1 METVSM
7 QFFFIR
13 VLIFA
18 SLISLAGFG
27 ADYLIGVKTNT
38 DGFVFNVLF
47 YSVVGLTAYSL
58 VLFLASFVATA
69 ITSKNSFSLTF
80 HTVFLADTIFSYAL
94 VLSFA
99 WFFLRESGSSVS
111 VSGSQGE
118 LVVNGLYTILGWKNA
133 AYNARGAVSFA
144 IVLHFLFIV
153 HNYVATRNQLMA
165 ERSL

>member
-1 METVSM
+1 M

-13 VLIFA
+13 FLIFA
-18 SLISLAGFG
+18 LLISLTDFLVNGLAG
-27 ADYLIGVKTNT
+27 VNTNT
-38 DGFVFNVLF
+38 GGFIFNVLF
-47 YSVVGLTAYSL
+47 YSILGLSAYF
-58 VLFLASFVATA
+58 LFLLFASLIATA

-99 WFFLRESGSSVS
+99 WLFLTESASSVS

-133 AYNARGAVSFA
+133 SYCARSAISFA
-144 IVLHFLFIV
+144 VVLHFLFLI
-153 HNYVATRNQLMA
+153 HNYIATRNQLMS
-165 ERSL
+165 ERAL